1 MPTLRGAR
9 SYAQAIFE
17 IARERDA
24 LDRWAQELELLAT
37 AAQEPAFVLLM
48 EDTRVPVPERVRR
61 AEQFVP
67 GLSPMARNLL
77 ALLVAKRR
85 LRLLPRILTAFQ
97 KLRDAYL
104 GVEEAEVVT
113 AIPLEADELDRLRAR
128 LRAARGK
135 EVRLRHR
142 VDPAILGGLIIRM
155 GDQLLDGSVRGGLE
169 QLRRTLVEAR

>member
-9 SYAQAIFE
+9 SYAQAIVE
-17 IARERDA
+17 IARDRDA
-24 LDRWAQELELLAT
+24 LDRWEHELELLA
-37 AAQEPAFVLLM
+37 AAVQEPGFVILM
-48 EDTRVPVPERVRR
+48 EDTRVPVSERVQQ
-61 AEQFVP
+61 AAQFVP

-77 ALLVAKRR
+77 ALLVSKRR
-85 LRLLPRILTAFQ
+85 LRLLPRILVAYR

-104 GVEEAEVVT
+104 GIEEAEVVT
-113 AIPLEADELDRLRAR
+113 AIPLEPEELEQLRAH

-142 VDPAILGGLIIRM
+142 VDPTILGGLIIRV

-169 QLRRTLVEAR
+169 QLRRTLVGAR